1 MITSNIEKR
10 IEEVSYLTLN
20 NSTKDN
26 KLVSVWVDDELFK
39 LTMIE
44 QNSQKKIL
52 LGTIRK
58 NAKIMVKAQA

>member
-58 NAKIMVKAQA
+58 NANIMVKEQA